1 MGMEDQTVIRL
12 LERLFGD
19 AQVRGLGALW
29 HRMVEI
35 AREEHWYATRG
46 VADSVEG
53 RFDMVTAVTA
63 LVLIRLE
70 REGDAEAAA
79 RLTELFIDDMDGQ
92 LREAGVGDLVVGKS
106 MGKLVSA
113 LGGRIG
119 AYREGLIAGDEVLA
133 AAAARNVTLA
143 AGADA
148 AALAAGLRALAGDI
162 DRAPLA
168 ELLAGDI
175 VR

>member
-1 MGMEDQTVIRL
+1 MRL
-12 LERLFGD
+12 LERLFPSSRPSGD
-19 AQVRGLGALW
+19 LVDLW
-29 HRMVEI
+29 HRVVAI
-35 AREEHWYATRG
+35 AREEHWYADRD

-63 LVLIRLE
+63 LVILRLE
-70 REGDAEAAA
+70 KEGDGEGAA

-119 AYREGLIAGDEVLA
+119 AYRDGLA
-133 AAAARNVTLA
+133 ASDDALLTQAAERNVTRS
-143 AGADA
+143 ADA
-148 AALAAGLRALAGDI
+148 GSALPLAQGLRALWADI
-162 DRAPLA
+162 LAAPY
-168 ELLAGDI
+168 ERLLKGEIA
-175 VR
+175 R

>member
-1 MGMEDQTVIRL
+1 MIRI
-12 LERLFGD
+12 LERLFGSAHGGD
-19 AQVRGLGALW
+19 LVALW
-29 HRMVEI
+29 HRVVKL

-46 VADSVEG
+46 VADTVEG

-63 LVLIRLE
+63 LVIIRLE
-70 REGDAEAAA
+70 REGLVEEAA

-119 AYREGLIAGDEVLA
+119 AYRDGLA
-133 AAAARNVTLA
+133 AEGDASLAEAAARNTTMLD
-143 AGADA
+143 GADPVH
-148 AALAAGLRALAGDI
+148 LAQGLRALAADI
-162 DRAPLA
+162 DRPSR
-168 ELLAGDI
+168 EDLLKGNIA
-175 VR
+175 R

>member
-1 MGMEDQTVIRL
+1 MIRI
-12 LERLFGD
+12 LERLFGGAHGGD
-19 AQVRGLGALW
+19 LVALW
-29 HRMVEI
+29 HRVVEL

-46 VADSVEG
+46 VADTVEG

-70 REGDAEAAA
+70 REGLVEEAA

-119 AYREGLIAGDEVLA
+119 AYREGLAAQGDAVLA
-133 AAAARNVTLA
+133 DAAARNTTMVEGAGPLPLA
-143 AGADA
+143 E
-148 AALAAGLRALAGDI
+148 GLRALAADI
-162 DRAPLA
+162 DRPSR
-168 ELLAGDI
+168 EDLLKGRI
-175 VR
+175 ER

>member
-1 MGMEDQTVIRL
+1 MLRL
-12 LERLFGD
+12 LDRIFGGPREGD
-19 AQVRGLGALW
+19 LTKLW
-29 HRMVEI
+29 HRIVEI
-35 AREEHWYATRG
+35 AREEHWYASSG

-63 LVLIRLE
+63 LVIIRLNE
-70 REGDAEAAA
+70 EGDVEAAA

-119 AYREGLIAGDEVLA
+119 AYKEGLDGSDADLA
-133 AAAARNVTLA
+133 EAADRNVTRNEGEESALPLA
-143 AGADA
+143 E
-148 AALAAGLRALAGDI
+148 GLRALYADI
-162 DRAPLA
+162 AATPLDK
-168 ELLAGDI
+168 LLAGEI
-175 VR
+175 AR

>member
-1 MGMEDQTVIRL
+1 MIRI
-12 LERLFGD
+12 LERLFGNAHGGD
-19 AQVRGLGALW
+19 LVALW
-29 HRMVEI
+29 HRVVEL

-46 VADSVEG
+46 VADTVEG

-63 LVLIRLE
+63 LVIIRLE
-70 REGDAEAAA
+70 REGLVEHAA

-119 AYREGLIAGDEVLA
+119 AYRDGLA
-133 AAAARNVTLA
+133 AEGDASLAEAAARNTTMLD
-143 AGADA
+143 GADPEP
-148 AALAAGLRALAGDI
+148 LAQALRALAADI
-162 DRAPLA
+162 DRPSR
-168 ELLAGDI
+168 EDLLKGNIA
-175 VR
+175 R

>member
-1 MGMEDQTVIRL
+1 MIRL
-12 LERLFGD
+12 LNRLFGKAREGD
-19 AQVRGLGALW
+19 LTALW
-29 HRMVEI
+29 YRVVAI
-35 AREEHWYATRG
+35 AREEHWYASRG
-46 VADSVEG
+46 VADTVEG

-92 LREAGVGDLVVGKS
+92 LREAGVGDLAVGKS

-119 AYREGLIAGDEVLA
+119 AYREGLDRDDAALA
-133 AAAARNVTLA
+133 DAAKRNVTLA
-143 AGADA
+143 DESASALP
-148 AALAAGLRALAGDI
+148 LAAGLRSLYKDI
-162 DRAPLA
+162 EAAPLA
-168 ELLAGDI
+168 ELLAGTI
-175 VR
+175 AR

>member
-1 MGMEDQTVIRL
+1 MLRL
-12 LERLFGD
+12 LERLWGSREGD
-19 AQVRGLGALW
+19 LSALW
-29 HRMVEI
+29 HRIVEI
-35 AREEHWYATRG
+35 AREPHWYADRG

-63 LVLIRLE
+63 LVLIRLD
-70 REGDAEAAA
+70 REGDADAAA

-119 AYREGLIAGDEVLA
+119 VYKEGLATDDATLA
-133 AAAARNVTLA
+133 AAAERNMTRDHPGESALPLA
-143 AGADA
+143 Q
-148 AALAAGLRALAGDI
+148 GLRALAADI
-162 DRAPLA
+162 DKAPLA
-168 ELLAGDI
+168 DMLAGKID
-175 VR
+175 R